1 MRYFRCSTRGAFCEK
16 FYTTARGTNDND
28 AHACEPSHITMHNGQ
43 LNYLK
48 KLLPVY
54 KFLTIKIFMTFFF
67 QWLGSNFLD
76 YYVFP
81 FLGYTDQFLGI
92 GIIVVRPPG

>member
-54 KFLTIKIFMTFFF
+54 KFLTIKIFMTVFFSGWGVF
-67 QWLGSNFLD
+67 FL
-76 YYVFP
+76 
-81 FLGYTDQFLGI
+81 
-92 GIIVVRPPG
+92 IIMFFRSWDIQISS

>member
-1 MRYFRCSTRGAFCEK
+1 
-16 FYTTARGTNDND
+16 
-28 AHACEPSHITMHNGQ
+28 MHNGQ

-67 QWLGSNFLD
+67 FQWLGSIFLD
-76 YYVFP
+76 YYVFS